1 MTFPSHL
8 SVLEAKSDKPGR
20 RRTGGSGTLGAQP
33 LGVAVGSASLGAISA
48 EVGNSEIV
56 SAGLNTRLV
65 VVLQGAVHRETQ
77 IEPME
82 KPEFIRIEDRQS
94 RSKNARL
101 PKAISFI
108 PRSLRFG
115 RGDGLIAI
123 APCASRQVPHR

>member
-1 MTFPSHL
+1 MS
-8 SVLEAKSDKPGR
+8 AKVD
-20 RRTGGSGTLGAQP
+20 
-33 LGVAVGSASLGAISA
+33 
-48 EVGNSEIV
+48 NYEIV
-56 SAGLNTRLV
+56 SAGLNMRLA
-65 VVLQGAVHRETQ
+65 VVLQDAVHGETQ

-82 KPEFIRIEDRQS
+82 KREFIRIEDRWS

-123 APCASRQVPHR
+123 APYASRQVPHR